1 MTAKGRA
8 TRARIVE
15 GAAEVLRESGVE
27 LATLDD
33 VMARTHTSKSQL
45 FHYFPAG
52 KDELLLAVAGYEAD
66 RVLEHQEPYLGC
78 LDTWEAW
85 ERWRDATVE
94 RYEEQ
99 GDRCPLGTLSMYLG
113 RSTPGARAVVVALL
127 RQWQDALAGGV
138 RAQREAGRLPASVD
152 ADERAA
158 ALLAAIQGG
167 VGILLATGEARA
179 GHRLDQQHR
188 PRHRRGL
195 RRRGGARDRV
205 RARCRARG

>member
-1 MTAKGRA
+1 MSTVAGNGTTLTAKGRA
-8 TRARIVE
+8 TRARIIE

-52 KDELLLAVAGYEAD
+52 KDELLLAVARYEAD
-66 RVLEHQEPYLGC
+66 RVLEHQEPYLDDMGS
-78 LDTWEAW
+78 WEAW

-99 GDRCPLGTLSMYLG
+99 GDRCPLGTLSLYLG

-127 RQWQDALAGGV
+127 RQWQTALAGGV
-138 RAQREAGRLPASVD
+138 RALQGAGLLPASVD
-152 ADERAA
+152 AYERAA

-167 VGILLATGEARA
+167 VGILLATGETYHLRIALGQA
-179 GHRLDQQHR
+179 VADLKRL
-188 PRHRRGL
+188 
-195 RRRGGARDRV
+195 AV
-205 RARCRARG
+205 